1 MNSRAKEVID
11 FWFIKTS
18 HEKKFKRDENF
29 DNEIREKFL
38 KDYNLAKSNDYDDWL
53 GSPKECLALI
63 IILDQFS
70 RNLFRNT
77 KDAFELDHKAR
88 LTVNEAVYSG
98 YLEELN
104 NSEKLFML
112 LPLIHSEEIIDHER
126 AYTLLNKYL
135 RDHPEINTIKKF
147 WIDHTNAIK
156 KFNRYPHRNKILGR
170 QSTAEEIKFL
180 NEPNT
185 SW

>member
-1 MNSRAKEVID
+1 MNSRVKAVLD
-11 FWFIKTS
+11 FWFVETPS
-18 HEKKFKRDENF
+18 EKRFKRDDDF
-29 DNEIREKFL
+29 DREIREKFL

-70 RNLFRNT
+70 RNLFRN
-77 KDAFELDHKAR
+77 KKEAFELDHKAR

-98 YLEELN
+98 YLEELD

-126 AYTLLNKYL
+126 AYKLLDKYL
-135 RDHPEINTIKKF
+135 IDHPEIKTIKKF
-147 WIDHTNAIK
+147 WIDHTNVIK
-156 KFNRYPHRNKILGR
+156 KFSRYPHRNKTLGR

-180 NEPNT
+180 NGPNS